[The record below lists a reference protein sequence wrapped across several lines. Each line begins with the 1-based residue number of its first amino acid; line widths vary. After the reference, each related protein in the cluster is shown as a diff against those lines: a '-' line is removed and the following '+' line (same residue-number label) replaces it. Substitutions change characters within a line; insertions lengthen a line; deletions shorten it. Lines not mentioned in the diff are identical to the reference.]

1 MIKFMKAKISN
12 YKRDLS
18 FIHKMMINHQ
28 FHFCTVI
35 HPALIMFSKALNMLI
50 LKIMHKRLINYRE
63 KIFFQRN
70 KIIKKIENLYV

>member
-1 MIKFMKAKISN
+1 MVYKDASN
-12 YKRDLS
+12 HNFLDFKPY
-18 FIHKMMINHQ
+18 HQ

-35 HPALIMFSKALNMLI
+35 HPALIMFSKALNILI